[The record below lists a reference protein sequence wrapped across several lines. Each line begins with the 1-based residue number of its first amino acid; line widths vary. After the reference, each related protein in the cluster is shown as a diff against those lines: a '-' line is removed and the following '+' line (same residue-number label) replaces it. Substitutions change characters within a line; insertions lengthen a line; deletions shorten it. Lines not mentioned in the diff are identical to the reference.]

1 MSNQAETWET
11 KHQLGDSLFEQG
23 LFEQAVI
30 AYGDAIALNPDSFWC
45 YHQLA
50 STLIQL
56 QQWQDAVKAC
66 RSAIA
71 LDSTFPWCYHNLGD
85 ALLKLEQWDEAISAY
100 NQALALNINFP
111 WCYYNLAVCLTAK
124 QQWDRA
130 FINFLQAF
138 ILDHNLS
145 GIYHQLGEVL
155 PKIDIN
161 SQVFN
166 IFELSPEFYLEL
178 GTSLDVEN
186 KKEAAI
192 ALYRLALNIYPNH
205 LEITQ
210 QLETL
215 LKPMKDND
223 DDLSPYYL
231 EIEKNP
237 DSSWS
242 YYNLGTALSRKQKWE
257 ESVTA
262 YLHAIKINPDFPW
275 WFYYNIWEV
284 LTQQDKLEEVINLYQ
299 NLLQEN
305 PDTFWAYLNLGE
317 AFTRQGKIDTA
328 ISYYQT
334 VSYKHAIATLQP
346 QAIASRPLLQQFT
359 DKLEPIKAPN
369 FMIIGVQRGGTT
381 SLYSYV
387 MQHPQIVSPIKK
399 EMDFWSW
406 HFHRGINWYLSH
418 FPPIPSGENFIT
430 GEASPSYIDHPDAVD
445 RVFQNCPDVKLILL
459 LRNPCDRAISHYY
472 HWRSFNWEYRTL
484 EDAIED
490 DIQKLKEKTDI
501 IIGEEPGNY
510 IVHGLYIEHLKKWL
524 KLFPREQIL
533 IIKSEDLYV
542 ETAKTMKQVWQF
554 LGLPEYQLPEY
565 QNSNPGSYS
574 PVDESTR
581 QKLRDYFQPYNKQL
595 EEYLGMKFNW
605 DN

>member
-1 MSNQAETWET
+1 MENQSDTWDIYY
-11 KHQLGDSLFEQG
+11 QLGESLQAQG
-23 LFEQAVI
+23 EFVDASI
-30 AYGDAIALNPDSFWC
+30 AYRRALELNPDSFWC

-100 NQALALNINFP
+100 NQALQLNINFP

-130 FINFLQAF
+130 LINFLQAF
-138 ILDHNLS
+138 ILERNLS
-145 GIYHQLGEVL
+145 GIYHQLGEIL

-161 SQVFN
+161 SQLINF
-166 IFELSPEFYLEL
+166 FALSPEFYLEL
-178 GTSLDVEN
+178 GKSLEVEN
-186 KKEAAI
+186 KKEATI

-242 YYNLGTALSRKQKWE
+242 YYNLGTALSRKPKWE

-262 YLHAIKINPDFPW
+262 YLQAIKINPDFPW

-284 LTQQDKLEEVINLYQ
+284 LTQPEKLDEVINLYR

-334 VSYKHAIATLQP
+334 VSYKHAIA
-346 QAIASRPLLQQFT
+346 SRPLLQKFT
-359 DKLEPIKAPN
+359 EKLTPIKAPN

-430 GEASPSYIDHPDAVD
+430 GEASPSYIDHPDVVD
-445 RVFQNCPDVKLILL
+445 RVFQNCPDVKLIVL
-459 LRNPCDRAISHYY
+459 LRNPAHRAISHYY
-472 HWRSFNWEYRTL
+472 HWRSFNWESRTL
-484 EDAIED
+484 EDAIEE
-490 DIQKLKEKTDI
+490 DIERLKGKTDI

-510 IVHGLYIEHLKKWL
+510 IVHGLYIVHLKKWL
-524 KLFPREQIL
+524 EIFPREQIL
-533 IIKSEDLYV
+533 ILKSEDLYV
-542 ETAKTMKQVWQF
+542 ETAQTMKQVWQF
-554 LGLPEYQLPEY
+554 LGLPEYQLVEY
-565 QNSNPGSYS
+565 QNSNPGAYS
-574 PVDESTR
+574 RVESESIIE
-581 QKLRDYFQPYNKQL
+581 KLRDYFQPYNQQL
-595 EEYLGMKFNW
+595 EDYLGMKFNW